1 MKTATKSAFGWRG
14 RDRIITVIPSLIPLV
29 VAADEPHFTG
39 RRRASHST
47 LRIHRPPA
55 RQASSARD
63 VKGPRRRGF
72 AR

>member
-14 RDRIITVIPSLIPLV
+14 RDRIITVILSLIPPV
-29 VAADEPHFTG
+29 VVADEPRFTD

-47 LRIHRPPA
+47 LRDSPA
-55 RQASSARD
+55 RQAGSARD